1 LGYSWFLCFDY
12 SVVILLLFCGYFYKQ
27 ELQKQYQVEIE
38 LSKNVLEKEISFLK
52 TQNVILNKTVSSL
65 EQDEKMLSAEN
76 KALVNRFSESY
87 KDYRNLIEKLDKRQ
101 KIIDSINTKLP

>member
-1 LGYSWFLCFDY
+1 
-12 SVVILLLFCGYFYKQ
+12 
-27 ELQKQYQVEIE
+27 VEIE

>member
-1 LGYSWFLCFDY
+1 M
-12 SVVILLLFCGYFYKQ
+12 
-27 ELQKQYQVEIE
+27 EIE